1 MKSGILK
8 KVTAITLSSAMVL
21 GGLTACSGG
30 NASSGNTTDT
40 TGAAQS
46 SDAGAADDSAA
57 AGGEEANAGSTD
69 GGTIMWL
76 SNLSSGAQ
84 YEAALAYGEAVA
96 NAFGFDFTVVYADSF
111 NDPNGNL
118 TAVQNGMTSDI
129 VGIVASQDGGIQ
141 NILDEYPDLYVA
153 GYNTDMNAVYGTEE
167 SGGGTATAVQD
178 YDNFLGTIAD
188 GYYDGAKAGEQYAQA
203 VIDKGYKRVA
213 VIGFPSYA
221 YPTTPVADAAF
232 RETIE
237 EYNQTADEP
246 IEVVGDMKV
255 LEFAPLEESWFLEEG
270 NSDLDAIV
278 AICAGTSFVYPTMKS
293 AQANGTCSADTK
305 LITSGFDSEESIM
318 DDIGDDKSISY
329 LSISPVEDIGYA
341 VALVAKAV
349 KGEMYSDYTANERIE
364 SIQFTIDSAEDI
376 AAVREKSLLCT
387 LDVNNALITPQEWVD
402 VASYA
407 DLKALIQSDQA
418 SMDSLLS
425 K

>member
-8 KVTAITLSSAMVL
+8 KVTAMTLASAMAL
-21 GGLTACSGG
+21 TSLTACSGG
-30 NASSGNTTDT
+30 SDPGSDTSAPAQSGDSQDASE
-40 TGAAQS
+40 AAQDGS
-46 SDAGAADDSAA
+46 EAADAGTS
-57 AGGEEANAGSTD
+57 GGTD

-96 NAFGFDFTVVYADSF
+96 NAFGFDFAVVYADSF

-153 GYNTDMNAVYGTEE
+153 GYNTDMNAIYGNEE
-167 SGGGTATAVQD
+167 SGGGTAAAVMD
-178 YDNFLGTIAD
+178 YENFLGTIAD

-278 AICAGTSFVYPTMKS
+278 AICAGTTFVYPTMKS

-318 DDIGDDKSISY
+318 DDIGDDKAISY

-349 KGEMYSDYTANERIE
+349 KGELYSDYTANERIE

-387 LDVNNALITPQEWVD
+387 VDVNNALITPQEWVD

-407 DLKALIQSDQA
+407 DLKALIQSDQS
-418 SMDSLLS
+418 SMDALLN